1 MYKTQGESR
10 GVTTASK
17 AHHQD
22 VQHSSE
28 GNSKKKIYLLQ
39 KRQQLEQ
46 QAGKMDKRRRSQH
59 TDPQRGV
66 ASENLPSTETNIRTK
81 AHRNKAAETGRLD
94 PSEKKRKR
102 NNTTIL
108 LIWRSHCTNCCC
120 CNRGW
125 RERYF
130 LFPLTCFHQ
139 PITVHLRRKGN
150 RKPWVERK
158 CTVVYLFIKKR
169 GLLVWELHV
178 QISWCFD
185 STPCACTHTAPAG
198 A

>member
-1 MYKTQGESR
+1 MYKTEGESR
-10 GVTTASK
+10 GVTTASRLITK
-17 AHHQD
+17 TSNI
-22 VQHSSE
+22 VQRATAKRKSIYCRKDNNLNNRPAKWTKE
-28 GNSKKKIYLLQ
+28 G
-39 KRQQLEQ
+39 E
-46 QAGKMDKRRRSQH
+46 H

-125 RERYF
+125 RDRYF

-139 PITVHLRRKGN
+139 PITVHLRR
-150 RKPWVERK
+150 
-158 CTVVYLFIKKR
+158 
-169 GLLVWELHV
+169 
-178 QISWCFD
+178 
-185 STPCACTHTAPAG
+185 
-198 A
+198 